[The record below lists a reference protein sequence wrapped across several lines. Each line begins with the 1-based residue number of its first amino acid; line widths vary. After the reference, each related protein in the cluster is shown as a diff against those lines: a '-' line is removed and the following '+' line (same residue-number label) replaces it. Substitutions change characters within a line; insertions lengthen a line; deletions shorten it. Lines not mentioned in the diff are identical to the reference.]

1 MTCSLA
7 GDLTGEPSFVSYT
20 ISFELVNSGFVF
32 FAGDFSI
39 SLVKGPL
46 FVEPIEDER
55 DWFSS

>member
-20 ISFELVNSGFVF
+20 ISFELVNNGFVF

-39 SLVKGPL
+39 
-46 FVEPIEDER
+46 
-55 DWFSS
+55 